1 MKGKRKRNESETR
14 DRCCATH
21 REKLQYNRAFHYAK
35 QENKIVR
42 IKEFSD
48 NKNYS
53 ENNLFSKKERN

>member
-48 NKNYS
+48 NNIRD
-53 ENNLFSKKERN
+53 ELF